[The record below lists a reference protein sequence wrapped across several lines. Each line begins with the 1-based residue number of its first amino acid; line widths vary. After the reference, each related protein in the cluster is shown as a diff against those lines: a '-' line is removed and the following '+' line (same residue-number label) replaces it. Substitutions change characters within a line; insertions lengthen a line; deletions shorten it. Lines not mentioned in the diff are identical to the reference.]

1 MPPAADIDEDV
12 VALNLVVVSDQ
23 CGRDHGRAASAIS
36 QITQSGIGGG
46 TPPASPRVASFSSAR
61 HSSVRKMLYGEL
73 SEWWPT
79 FSAPEDYREEADF
92 FVRALIESGEPA
104 PKRVL
109 ELGSGGGNSAYH
121 LKKSFAMTLVDLSP
135 HMLAVS
141 RALNPECEH
150 LEGDIRTVRL
160 GRTFD
165 AVYVY
170 DAICHMTTEPD
181 LRAVMQ
187 TAYEH
192 LRPGG
197 VALFVPDFVG
207 ETFVENTDHG
217 GNDTDRGSVRFL
229 QWTTDPDRRDT
240 NYLVDFAILIR
251 DLQGQTRLVHDRHV
265 YGLFP
270 RATWRRLMQG
280 VGFDLKTIK
289 VALDEFGRDL
299 FMGRRRR

>member
-1 MPPAADIDEDV
+1 M
-12 VALNLVVVSDQ
+12 
-23 CGRDHGRAASAIS
+23 
-36 QITQSGIGGG
+36 
-46 TPPASPRVASFSSAR
+46 
-61 HSSVRKMLYGEL
+61 KLYGEL
-73 SEWWPT
+73 SQWWPT

-181 LRAVMQ
+181 LRAVLQ

-270 RATWRRLMQG
+270 RATWRRLMQE

>member
-1 MPPAADIDEDV
+1 M
-12 VALNLVVVSDQ
+12 
-23 CGRDHGRAASAIS
+23 
-36 QITQSGIGGG
+36 
-46 TPPASPRVASFSSAR
+46 
-61 HSSVRKMLYGEL
+61 KLYGDL
-73 SEWWPT
+73 AEWWPI
-79 FSAPEDYREEADF
+79 FSTPEEYRDEANF
-92 FVRALIESGEPA
+92 FARALAQSGEPKA
-104 PKRVL
+104 RSVL
-109 ELGSGGGNSAYH
+109 ELGSGGGNSAVH
-121 LKKSFAMTLVDLSP
+121 LKKRFAMTLVDLSP

-150 LEGDIRTVRL
+150 LEGDMRTVRL

-165 AVYVY
+165 AVFVY
-170 DAICHMTTEPD
+170 DAICHMTSEAD

-187 TAYEH
+187 TAFEH
-192 LRPGG
+192 VRPGG
-197 VALFVPDFVG
+197 VALFVPDFVR

-270 RATWRRLMQG
+270 RATWRRLLRE
-280 VGFDLKTIK
+280 VGFDLKSIK
-289 VALDEFGRDL
+289 VALDDFGRDL
-299 FMGRRRR
+299 FMGRRTR

>member
-1 MPPAADIDEDV
+1 M
-12 VALNLVVVSDQ
+12 
-23 CGRDHGRAASAIS
+23 
-36 QITQSGIGGG
+36 
-46 TPPASPRVASFSSAR
+46 
-61 HSSVRKMLYGEL
+61 KLYGEL
-73 SEWWPT
+73 SEWWPV
-79 FSAPEDYREEADF
+79 FSTPEEYREEVDF
-92 FVRALIESGEPA
+92 FAHALIESGDPA

-109 ELGSGGGNSAYH
+109 ELGSGGGNSAFH
-121 LKKSFAMTLVDLSP
+121 LKKRFAMTLVDLSTD
-135 HMLAVS
+135 MLAVS

-150 LEGDIRTVRL
+150 IEGDIRTVRL
-160 GRTFD
+160 SRTFD
-165 AVYVY
+165 AVFVH
-170 DAICHMTTEPD
+170 DAICHMTTEAD

-187 TAYEH
+187 TSYEH

-197 VALFVPDFVG
+197 VALFVPDFVR

-251 DLQGQTRLVHDRHV
+251 DEQGQTRVVHDRHV

-270 RATWRRLMQG
+270 RAVWRRLMRD

-289 VALDEFGRDL
+289 LALDEFGRDF

>member
-1 MPPAADIDEDV
+1 M
-12 VALNLVVVSDQ
+12 
-23 CGRDHGRAASAIS
+23 
-36 QITQSGIGGG
+36 
-46 TPPASPRVASFSSAR
+46 
-61 HSSVRKMLYGEL
+61 KLYGEL
-73 SEWWPT
+73 SEWWPI
-79 FSAPEDYREEADF
+79 FSAPEDYREEVDF
-92 FVRALIESGEPA
+92 FARALIESGDPA

-109 ELGSGGGNSAYH
+109 ELGSGGGNSAFH
-121 LKKSFAMTLVDLSP
+121 LKKRFAMTLVDLSP
-135 HMLAVS
+135 QMLAVS

-170 DAICHMTTEPD
+170 DAICHMTTEAD

-197 VALFVPDFVG
+197 VALFVPDFVR

-240 NYLVDFAILIR
+240 HYLVDFAILIR
-251 DLQGQTRLVHDRHV
+251 DLQDQTRLVHDRHV

-270 RATWRRLMQG
+270 RLTWRRLLRE
-280 VGFDLKTIK
+280 VGFDLKSVEAAI
-289 VALDEFGRDL
+289 AGFGRDL
-299 FMGRRRR
+299 FMGRRKR